1 MPCQVRRQRT
11 CTIWQAATILRVSLS
26 TSNQASWPKN
36 TQISPVKQLI
46 LRWWTTFYSRQKIYY
61 WRRHSST
68 NLVLRIFCLK
78 FTRFFLLWRILLFIL
93 FYIEFYF
100 VTLFFF
106 VQKITWF
113 FFVLKN
119 YNFCIF
125 RSNNNKN

>member
-1 MPCQVRRQRT
+1 MPCQARRQRT
-11 CTIWQAATILRVSLS
+11 CTIWQAATILQDSLS

-36 TQISPVKQLI
+36 TQISPLKQLI
-46 LRWWTTFYSRQKIYY
+46 LRWRTTLLPPKNILLTTTFI
-61 WRRHSST
+61 
-68 NLVLRIFCLK
+68 NK
-78 FTRFFLLWRILLFIL
+78 FTFADFLSQIYKIFPPMENFALYSFLHWILLCNI
-93 FYIEFYF
+93 I
-100 VTLFFF
+100 FF